1 MNVRGA
7 DVRPM
12 VTAGSV
18 RWARQIVSA
27 DTGSMKRAAARHQ
40 RRRMKAALS
49 QAHLMHDLEEIDVL
63 PRTTELDSW
72 DVC

>member
-1 MNVRGA
+1 MRGA

-18 RWARQIVSA
+18 RWARQVVNA
-27 DTGSMKRAAARHQ
+27 DTGAMKRAAARHQ
-40 RRRMKAALS
+40 RRSMKAALS
-49 QAHLMHDLEEIDVL
+49 TAHLERDLDEIDVL
-63 PRTTELDSW
+63 PRTPSLDGW